1 MAGLNND
8 SLGLYSGSP
17 GLNEGTL
24 GLYSGS
30 PGLIHEGGGGGGGG
44 ATADAQLVW
53 NEPAKSGFVYWIR
66 MF

>member
-1 MAGLNND
+1 MAGLNK
-8 SLGLYSGSP
+8 SSTGLYSGTP
-17 GLNEGTL
+17 GLNKTA

-30 PGLIHEGGGGGGGG
+30 PGLIAAGGGGGGGG
-44 ATADAQLVW
+44 TANAQLVW